1 MSDFEA
7 FAERWIA
14 SFNAHDE
21 EAISSLWTD
30 DAVFEG
36 PGDVRLEGRDA
47 CVGYVRAWLN
57 AFPDARLVVHR
68 RIDSD
73 PYVVYQFTFE
83 GTHEAALQGPTGD
96 IPATGRRL
104 AGRGTEIVRV
114 ENGVAAEASL
124 YYDQVQLLT
133 QLGLMSEPAHA

>member
-1 MSDFEA
+1 MSDFED
-7 FAERWIA
+7 FAERWITT
-14 SFNAHDE
+14 FNAHDAE
-21 EAISSLWTD
+21 RIASLWAP
-30 DAVFEG
+30 DAVFEA
-36 PGDVRLEGRDA
+36 PGDVRLEGREA
-47 CVGYVRAWLN
+47 CTDYVLAWLN
-57 AFPDARLVVHR
+57 AFPDARIVVHR

-104 AGRGTEIVRV
+104 AGRGMEIVRV

-133 QLGLMSEPAHA
+133 QLGLMPEPAHA